1 MPLPGS
7 SPVHDK
13 NWSVTFAS
21 SFSLGVAGAIN
32 AFNLEPITSF
42 SLMKT
47 TVTNNAP
54 SNHTVDNFKFKKLL

>member
-1 MPLPGS
+1 MSLPGS

-32 AFNLEPITSF
+32 VFNLEPITSF

-54 SNHTVDNFKFKKLL
+54 SNHTVDNFKFKKLS

>member
-1 MPLPGS
+1 MPHTGS

-32 AFNLEPITSF
+32 ALNLEPTTSL

-47 TVTNNAP
+47 TLTNNAA
-54 SNHTVDNFKFKKLL
+54 SNHTVDNLKFKKLS